1 MSKTDVIFALN
12 ALSQMVQPHGSVLN
26 RTTAVTIRNPK
37 QLEHIAQELGV
48 EPDFGTVMRKIQ
60 TDESATAK
68 IQQIYT
74 EWQKTAVEDV

>member
-26 RTTAVTIRNPK
+26 RTTFITIRNPK

-60 TDESATAK
+60 TDESAVAK
-68 IQQIYT
+68 IHQIYN
-74 EWQKTAVEDV
+74 EWQKTAAEDV

>member
-26 RTTAVTIRNPK
+26 RTTSVTIRNPK

-60 TDESATAK
+60 TDESAVAK
-68 IQQIYT
+68 IQQIYN
-74 EWQKTAVEDV
+74 EWQKTAAEDV

>member
-26 RTTAVTIRNPK
+26 RTAAVTIRNPK

-60 TDESATAK
+60 TDESAVAK

-74 EWQKTAVEDV
+74 EWQKTAAEDV